1 MGDADSAAVRPEALD
16 AICAGIE
23 AEEGPLT
30 DRKRRI
36 VEAAIVCFAE
46 GGFEGTSTAEIAK
59 RANVAEATIFR
70 HFRTKKEL
78 LVRLVQSIAGQVLIP
93 AAIAELED
101 IKARS
106 GTRFDKIAEE
116 VMRSR
121 IRFADRY
128 GPLLR
133 IVIQEMPLQPELR
146 AVLFSD
152 GLRRGL
158 TALYEAFAELTA
170 AGEIRQDIPPDRM
183 FRWFGSLIAGYYLV
197 RSILPNGSFDDEAEV
212 AATVE
217 FMLSGAAPRAG
228 EQAL

>member
-1 MGDADSAAVRPEALD
+1 MTEDTTASGISEALQ

-46 GGFEGTSTAEIAK
+46 AGFEGASTAEIAK
-59 RANVAEATIFR
+59 RAEVAEATIFR
-70 HFRTKKEL
+70 HFSTKKDL
-78 LVRLVQSIAGQVLIP
+78 LVRLVRAIAGQVLIP
-93 AAIAELED
+93 AALAELED

-106 GTRFDKIAEE
+106 GSQFGKIAEA
-116 VMRSR
+116 VMLSR

-128 GPLLR
+128 APLLR

-146 AVLFSD
+146 TVLFSE
-152 GLRRGL
+152 GVQRGL
-158 TALYEAFAELTA
+158 AALYQAFAELAA
-170 AGEIRQDIPPDRM
+170 AGEIRSDIPPDRL
-183 FRWFGSLIAGYYLV
+183 FRWFGSLIAGYYAV
-197 RSILPNGSFDDEAEV
+197 RTFLPDGTFDDAAEI

-217 FMLSGAAPRAG
+217 FMLSGAAPPPPERA
-228 EQAL
+228 L